1 MFYLKSALV
10 HFSGPVVLGDFE
22 NIPVEVVRGKIFLG
36 YKRGSVGRVPCP
48 GKGSVRLRRV
58 RIGIFK

>member
-36 YKRGSVGRVPCP
+36 IQTGVSGQGPLSRE
-48 GKGSVRLRRV
+48 
-58 RIGIFK
+58 GIS